1 MLINTNFD
9 PGWVKNLDPDPGVN
23 NPDHISESLKTT
35 FWVKKYL
42 NSLMRI
48 LDPGLKKIRIRDGKF
63 GSGIN
68 IPDPHHCVSSDLLE
82 ELDDGGGGGL
92 LEAGL
97 VAHQLV
103 HGIAQVRGRVA
114 QRVG

>member
-1 MLINTNFD
+1 MEKI
-9 PGWVKNLDPDPGVN
+9 
-23 NPDHISESLKTT
+23 
-35 FWVKKYL
+35 
-42 NSLMRI
+42 RI
-48 LDPGLKKIRIRDGKF
+48 LDPQ
-63 GSGIN
+63 
-68 IPDPHHCVSSDLLE
+68 HCVSSNLLE

>member
-1 MLINTNFD
+1 MEKFRSGTE
-9 PGWVKNLDPDPGVN
+9 KNSDPDPG
-23 NPDHISESLKTT
+23 SAT
-35 FWVKKYL
+35 
-42 NSLMRI
+42 
-48 LDPGLKKIRIRDGKF
+48 
-63 GSGIN
+63 
-68 IPDPHHCVSSDLLE
+68 HCALSDLLE